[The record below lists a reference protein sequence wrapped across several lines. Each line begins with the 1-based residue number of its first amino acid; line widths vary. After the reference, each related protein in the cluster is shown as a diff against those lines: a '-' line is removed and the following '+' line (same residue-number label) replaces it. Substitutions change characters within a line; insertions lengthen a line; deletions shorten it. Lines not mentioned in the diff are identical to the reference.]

1 MSSPPLPT
9 DYNTL
14 TRDATLVQSG
24 TASSVPVY
32 ADAAPTSVGYP
43 GGGLFTQHT
52 CLRYQLHSS
61 MTLNKPVTTGLTLK
75 FDVTWGA
82 GVNPV
87 VLGALA
93 VAVFE
98 SNTTEV
104 FTALNIPPF
113 PVGDLT
119 GTGWK
124 YYGID
129 DGTGWSAATT
139 PAEISVSLG
148 NVVMDPALGT
158 TYYSLT
164 DEAYIFEDANSDGMI
179 SLSLVFGTGLSVT
192 LVNTPTLVMSE
203 TPSHTGMMV
212 GESELKR
219 KARAVHSYKSGFP
232 YLSDEA
238 VPDGFTDGIMMHP
251 DDYDP
256 IDPVAQGRGDYVPSA
271 SESVVDDEVTDLE
284 G

>member
-14 TRDATLVQSG
+14 VRNASLTQSG
-24 TASSVPVY
+24 TASTLPIYVDAVPT
-32 ADAAPTSVGYP
+32 AIAYP
-43 GGGLFTQHT
+43 GDGFFVQYTGLI
-52 CLRYQLHSS
+52 YQMHSS
-61 MTLNKPVTTGLTLK
+61 MSLNKPVTVELSLDFNVTL
-75 FDVTWGA
+75 A
-82 GVNPV
+82 SGVP
-87 VLGALA
+87 VLGAVA
-93 VAVFE
+93 VALLEAAISPAFGGVY
-98 SNTTEV
+98 
-104 FTALNIPPF
+104 IPQI
-113 PVGDLT
+113 PVGNLT

-124 YYGID
+124 YYGVD
-129 DGTGWSAATT
+129 DGTGWSAAAP
-139 PAEISVSLG
+139 PAEISIPLG
-148 NVVMDPALGT
+148 TATVEPVFGGT
-158 TYYSLT
+158 TYNLAS
-164 DEAYIFEDANSDGMI
+164 ESYIFEDANASGDI
-179 SLSLVFGTGLSVT
+179 SLSLIFATGLATVQ
-192 LVNTPTLVMSE
+192 VINPTLVMTE
-203 TPSHTGMMV
+203 TPFHTGMMV

>member
-1 MSSPPLPT
+1 VPIPPLPT
-9 DYNTL
+9 DYNTS
-14 TRDATLVQSG
+14 TRNATLIQSG
-24 TASSVPVY
+24 TASSLPFY
-32 ADAAPTSVGYP
+32 ANAAPTSVAYP

-61 MTLNKPVTTGLTLK
+61 MTLNKPVTVGLTLE
-75 FDVTWGA
+75 FDVTYGA

-98 SNTTEV
+98 SNTTEAFSV
-104 FTALNIPPF
+104 ANIPPF
-113 PVGDLT
+113 PVGGL
-119 GTGWK
+119 GANWK

-139 PAEISVSLG
+139 PAEISIPLG
-148 NVVMDPALGT
+148 NGVMDPALGT
-158 TYYSLT
+158 TYRSLT
-164 DEAYIFEDANSDGMI
+164 NESYIFENTSSDGMI
-179 SLSLVFGTGLSVT
+179 SLSLVFGTGLSVA
-192 LVNTPTLVMSE
+192 LVNSPTLVMTE
-203 TPSHTGMMV
+203 TPFHTGMMV
-212 GESELKR
+212 GEGDLKR
-219 KARAVHSYKSGFP
+219 RARAVHSYKSGFP

-238 VPDGFTDGIMMHP
+238 IPDGHTDGIMVHP

-256 IDPVAQGRGDYVPSA
+256 IDPVAEGRGDYIPSP
-271 SESVVDDEVTDLE
+271 SEGVVDDEVTDLE